1 MFKLFSFFIM
11 LFSFKQDSFIKAF
24 FREPNKDIYTINN
37 ELLIEKDLN
46 WSSIKEDSKNLKQ
59 DYKNVRNDL
68 NKSFEEYKIL
78 KNG

>member
-1 MFKLFSFFIM
+1 MKNCIYLFYTKKMFKLFSFFIM

-46 WSSIKEDSKNLKQ
+46 WSTWTKME
-59 DYKNVRNDL
+59 
-68 NKSFEEYKIL
+68 
-78 KNG
+78 